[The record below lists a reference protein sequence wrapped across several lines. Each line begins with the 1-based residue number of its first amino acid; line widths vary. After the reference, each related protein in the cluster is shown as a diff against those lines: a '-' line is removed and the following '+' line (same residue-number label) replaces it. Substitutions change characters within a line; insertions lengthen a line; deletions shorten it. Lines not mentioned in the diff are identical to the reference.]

1 MAVQVSTYHLPRSG
15 QRMPQAGNRYIATGF
30 YCVAVPGMLTLIKL
44 PEHLYR
50 STQLV
55 MLMPKLRMRMHGR
68 VAH

>member
-1 MAVQVSTYHLPRSG
+1 
-15 QRMPQAGNRYIATGF
+15 MPQAGNRYIATGF